1 MATEKAIDEAI
12 DWAIEQ
18 NLLEGYIKE
27 QRAEVKMTLLTE
39 FNEENSIRCWL
50 RDGINQGKQEKAVE
64 DALMLV
70 NEYKEKPEVA
80 AQKVNAPLKL
90 VLAALKK

>member
-1 MATEKAIDEAI
+1 MMFLGLSDV
-12 DWAIEQ
+12 
-18 NLLEGYIKE
+18 KE

-64 DALMLV
+64 DAR
-70 NEYKEKPEVA
+70 
-80 AQKVNAPLKL
+80 KL
-90 VLAALKK
+90 LADGKYTAEEISKLLQIPTEAFA